1 MPKYGGVHY
10 PNSEKGITDGNPKHI
25 KDNNAK
31 NKFGINTHVPN
42 GRDTFG
48 DFTTRADNDGA
59 TGKRRQDVL
68 NQRSEYAWKQ

>member
-10 PNSEKGITDGNPKHI
+10 PNAEKGITKGYPTHV

-31 NKFGINTHVPN
+31 NKFGSKHHVPN

-48 DFTTRADNDGA
+48 DFAAKEG
-59 TGKRRQDVL
+59 TGSAKKDVL
-68 NQRSEYAWKQ
+68 NQRSEYAWKY